1 MKRFF
6 VLLLTAACLSFAD
19 VSAQNAASD
28 YDVSGVVT
36 TVAGT
41 PVEGVAVS
49 DGYSVVTTDK
59 QGEYRIKRHP
69 EAFYV
74 FYSVPAEYEVPL
86 RHGAPCFYKKLT
98 DAKRYDFVVKPMK
111 KGAEKNFTLFCIAD
125 PQCQTIQHVH
135 RLRTET
141 IPDVKASAAKRKT
154 PCYAVSLGDIAY
166 SQGPRN
172 ATYLL
177 PIIKE
182 EMSAANLGMP
192 IFQTMGNHDNEHEAI
207 ALNDRN
213 TTPMVRYQR
222 TFESVF
228 GPVNYSW
235 NRGNAHIVS
244 MNDVMYTSL
253 ESSGKYHGDF
263 SDAQVEWLRQD
274 LQFVPKDK
282 LLILCLHIPLAGILK
297 YDNVQKVLAMIRES
311 EHCHI
316 MAGHTHYNRNFVH
329 KNGIY
334 EHILA
339 AASGGWWWSRNNGD
353 GTPNGYGIFEIRD
366 NEITDWTY
374 KSVGFDENH
383 QLRLYRGDAEFG
395 GDYEKLKL
403 PFGAN
408 VLLANVWNA
417 DKDWKIEVYENGKL
431 SGEMSLMKPSPYRGD
446 EYPSLT
452 SSKDWWA
459 IGYHVGV
466 VGRGHFKGSTRKNY
480 CSPCHHMYTY
490 TLKDPS
496 AKIRVVAT
504 DSHGRKFVEEHVI
517 AGAEYETAAPPAY
530 KTGEVW

>member
-19 VSAQNAASD
+19 VSAQNAAAD

-49 DGYSVVTTDK
+49 DGYSVVITDK
-59 QGEYRIKRHP
+59 LGEYRIKRHP

-74 FYSVPAEYEVPL
+74 FYSVPAEYEIPL
-86 RHGAPCFYKKLT
+86 RQGAPCFYKKLT

-141 IPDVKASAAKRKT
+141 IPDVRASAAKRKT
-154 PCYAVSLGDIAY
+154 SCYAVSLGDIAY

-207 ALNDRN
+207 ALNDHN

-297 YDNVQKVLAMIRES
+297 YDNVQKVLAMIREF

-316 MAGHTHYNRNFVH
+316 MAGHTHYNRNH
-329 KNGIY
+329 IHPNGVY
-334 EHILA
+334 EHVHA
-339 AASGGWWWSRNNGD
+339 AVCGAWWISRLNGD
-353 GTPNGYGIFEIRD
+353 GTPYGYGVYDIEGATMRD
-366 NEITDWTY
+366 WRYRGTGLDPD
-374 KSVGFDENH
+374 F
-383 QLRLYRGDAEFG
+383 QLRVYRGDALFG
-395 GDYEKLKL
+395 GEYETFAM
-403 PFGAN
+403 PFGRG
-408 VLLANVWNA
+408 VILANVWNA
-417 DKDWKIEVYENGKL
+417 DPDWRIEVFEDGRL
-431 SGEMSLMKPSPYRGD
+431 SGVMKSVKTTTGVEKPSVK
-446 EYPSLT
+446 

-459 IGYHVGV
+459 VGYHIGV
-466 VGRGHFKGSTRKNY
+466 VGRGHRGGHSALAGGSRKSY
-480 CSPCHHMYTY
+480 MTTCRHMYVY
-490 TLKDPS
+490 ELKNPD
-496 AKIRVVAT
+496 AEVEVVAT
-504 DSHGRKFVEEHVI
+504 DRFGNRFRQTHVI
-517 AGAEYETAAPPAY
+517 SGSEYEGAASPF
-530 KTGEVW
+530 